1 MIKFSQL
8 FWCILHIKKVHI
20 FWCDLSTVR
29 SGIICAWNPAE
40 QLQYIDHRR
49 KLKNSTTHIHIY
61 RIHIYTWD
69 QRKAGNS
76 TTYTHTRKLQFPLF
90 SSAIFRNPL
99 AHRRNV
105 PRPLLPTRWPTSDVF
120 RLLPS
125 LPIVS
130 TRIPKYCSV
139 KIWNAQAGMP
149 NNRKSHFCSLCLLP
163 CHLQKIQNSE
173 TVIWFGGFLC
183 SGCRQSIGLGF
194 CWDGVGK
201 VLGCPR
207 LGFVLFSSSR
217 IHKVK
222 LTTSQNWSWPG
233 V

>member
-1 MIKFSQL
+1 M
-8 FWCILHIKKVHI
+8 HI

-61 RIHIYTWD
+61 CIHIYTWD

-105 PRPLLPTRWPTSDVF
+105 PWPLLPTRWPSSDVF
-120 RLLPS
+120 RLLPI
-125 LPIVS
+125 LPIMS
-130 TRIPKYCSV
+130 TRIQKYCSP
-139 KIWNAQAGMP
+139 KIRNAKTGMLKNRNRISVLHVFCLAIFQKSKIRKP
-149 NNRKSHFCSLCLLP
+149 WSDSAICSALGSTDSAAVNPPIWDLIGMELGKYWDAIGNNSSYRIYTKS
-163 CHLQKIQNSE
+163 
-173 TVIWFGGFLC
+173 
-183 SGCRQSIGLGF
+183 
-194 CWDGVGK
+194 
-201 VLGCPR
+201 
-207 LGFVLFSSSR
+207 
-217 IHKVK
+217 
-222 LTTSQNWSWPG
+222 SWPPL
-233 V
+233 